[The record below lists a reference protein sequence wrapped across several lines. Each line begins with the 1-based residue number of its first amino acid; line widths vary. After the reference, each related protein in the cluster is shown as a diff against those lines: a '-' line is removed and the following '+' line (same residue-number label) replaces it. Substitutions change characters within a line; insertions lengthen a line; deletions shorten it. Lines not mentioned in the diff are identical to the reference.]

1 MADCKAKLR
10 RTDVDANSEV
20 DVEGGVE
27 EEEEDDAGE
36 GRRECGGSGVGRNG
50 ESWLGLEI
58 HNFFTLKK
66 ANLEK
71 NNWYGSGR
79 VVDLNLYTMSN
90 VSFW

>member
-36 GRRECGGSGVGRNG
+36 GRRECGGEEERNG

-58 HNFFTLKK
+58 TIFLLSKKQTLKK
-66 ANLEK
+66 M
-71 NNWYGSGR
+71 YGSGR